1 MAKIYSTEGKI
12 LTGDNFPQIQ
22 IENELYV
29 VDNRKSTYD
38 KIQKVITEQQTDPKA
53 GKNYDIEIFNLALG
67 KEQTKKI
74 EKMDLSVKSFSE
86 LTIYIMAAIQE
97 EEYETIKEA
106 MLSIRLYCI
115 QYRIHFSI

>member
-106 MLSIRLYCI
+106 MLKN
-115 QYRIHFSI
+115 Q